1 MNVPLIHPKLYLG
14 NLQDAKRWRDATVCI
29 AGTETLKEARPTY
42 GVYMEDRVD
51 IDPVVFARAMRAAA
65 ACIREALMIYPRVL
79 VHCYAGIN
87 RSVSALVAY
96 TSRYGPKRCLVR
108 AVGCLRTPRDT
119 IEYLRMMNGTR
130 RGVATM
136 TNPRFVSLLTLE

>member
-14 NLQDAKRWRDATVCI
+14 DLKDAKRWRDATVCI
-29 AGTETLKEARPTY
+29 AGAETLREASPTY
-42 GVYMEDRVD
+42 GIHLEDRVD
-51 IDPVVFARAMRAAA
+51 IDPDVFLRAMVAAS

-96 TSRYGPKRCLVR
+96 TALYGPKRCLVR
-108 AVGCLRTPRDT
+108 AVGCLRTPQDT
-119 IEYLRMMNGTR
+119 IDYLRRMNATR

-136 TNPRFVSLLTLE
+136 TNTRFASLLTS